1 MKLFTQLFSKNRSEK
16 KHIERVSAH
25 NSYKPQ
31 VVMGWDDHPIVL
43 LEDGTV
49 FPREIEM
56 IENGKYYPNGKIG
69 EWLCDPIT
77 GEKIPIAGKILYKQL
92 ELKQSKII
100 SILFFLMVF

>member
-1 MKLFTQLFSKNRSEK
+1 MKCFTQLFRKNKVET
-16 KHIERVSAH
+16 KHIEVKHVEIVSAH

-31 VVMGWDDHPIVL
+31 VVMGLDHHPTLL

-69 EWLCDPIT
+69 EWLCDPVT
-77 GEKIPIAGKILYKQL
+77 GEKLPIADMILYK
-92 ELKQSKII
+92 
-100 SILFFLMVF
+100 